1 MIGKGFDREYLEWLQ
16 QLDADDGDSVWEAIE
31 NELDLIETWSRI
43 DMELNRV
50 LPQRKK
56 IIPLEFLKVAGVA
69 AAILL
74 MISVPLLFVL
84 NKGKISRTPVEQV
97 ISEATSPDSVPDNP
111 AAPVQAEAD
120 RDIASPGAT
129 NNSDLLPYTAEI
141 GPDPGE
147 FQKNYLPGS
156 YHEGVTPSRETS
168 LMETPADTKSG
179 DHPGKKDEPAISFIT
194 GIRADIVRP
203 AVKGNV
209 NTPGL
214 IVPAI
219 ETTGATGISPA
230 RFIRILDAGLVYS
243 YKNSWLLNYETW
255 NCLNPTKLGNIMP
268 TFRHDIGITSA
279 VAFKEKH
286 HFGLE
291 FFWLSGAGQ
300 NYKQYIEASFVDRKI
315 VLNYF
320 KLQAF
325 YLWNHQKIPGSTIFG
340 GYYARLG
347 MAEEI
352 QGGQKFRVTDDY
364 RDHDYG
370 LVLGHQLNIPLVN
383 SIVITPGIR
392 INYNLMNIFE
402 GHPGAVNI
410 FKSTN
415 NFSAGLNLAVSYSLK
430 K

>member
-1 MIGKGFDREYLEWLQ
+1 MIRKDFDKEFLEWLQ
-16 QLDADDGDSVWEAIE
+16 QLDVDEAGPVWSAIE
-31 NELDLIETWSRI
+31 NELDLTETWSGI

-56 IIPLEFLKVAGVA
+56 IIPLQFLKIVGVA
-69 AAILL
+69 AIIL
-74 MISVPLLFVL
+74 MISIPLLFVL
-84 NKGKISRTPVEQV
+84 KKEKISRTPVKQV
-97 ISEATSPDSVPDNP
+97 VSEVTSPGSVSDNSAVP
-111 AAPVQAEAD
+111 AQAEAAGRSIPQKIPD
-120 RDIASPGAT
+120 
-129 NNSDLLPYTAEI
+129 
-141 GPDPGE
+141 DPGLVPSGTGNALAHNE
-147 FQKNYLPGS
+147 IQKAYPTDFIDVGI
-156 YHEGVTPSRETS
+156 TPPPEITRLGTSGKTMAGDPVPERVEPPISRIVDMRTETGW
-168 LMETPADTKSG
+168 LLANGYD
-179 DHPGKKDEPAISFIT
+179 
-194 GIRADIVRP
+194 
-203 AVKGNV
+203 
-209 NTPGL
+209 NTSGL
-214 IVPAI
+214 IVSMI
-219 ETTGATGISPA
+219 ETTATPETSPVS
-230 RFIRILDAGLVYS
+230 FFRILDAGLVYS

-255 NCLNPTKLGNIMP
+255 NCLNPAKPGNIMP

-291 FFWLSGAGQ
+291 FFWISGAGQ
-300 NYKQYIEASFVDRKI
+300 NYQQYIDASFVDRKI
-315 VLNYF
+315 ALNYF

-325 YLWNHQKIPGSTIFG
+325 YLWNHRKIPGSTIFG